1 MIKHT
6 HIIRRLLPTNYLS
19 VFNHFVGLV
28 LQGLTLNTCS
38 RVYQR
43 HMKSLP
49 LIYTYENFSSISLSI
64 LILFVVNMQN
74 IYNLARRN
82 SVHITDKFLIA
93 TIQISMACKTHELGG
108 KYKTFQITLIHG
120 LSSGQPRMCEFKTS
134 PPPNLFAP
142 PSLINMTNTTR
153 HHA

>member
-6 HIIRRLLPTNYLS
+6 HIIRQLLPTNYLS

-49 LIYTYENFSSISLSI
+49 LIYTYENFSSNISLSV

-74 IYNLARRN
+74 IYNLAGRN

-93 TIQISMACKTHELGG
+93 TIQISMACKTHE
-108 KYKTFQITLIHG
+108 
-120 LSSGQPRMCEFKTS
+120 
-134 PPPNLFAP
+134 
-142 PSLINMTNTTR
+142 SLAGNTR
-153 HHA
+153 HFKLH